1 MAYGLKYTA
10 TAYGLSNVAWKV
22 ELLENGYSGSS
33 SEIQLVGN
41 GIKIGYD
48 NEDDRFNNIY
58 SRYAIIDLKVT
69 STFNLDSLQFD
80 DERKFQVKI
89 YKNNAVEFIGWLI
102 PFYSS
107 QEFEDESLATI
118 SIQAKDGI
126 NQLKNIAYY
135 NSNPT
140 SISFKQSFKD
150 VISQSLSQTGY
161 ALDLEI
167 YYNKYDASMAKTI
180 SDCPLAQL
188 YFNVN
193 TLSKNETEW
202 YNFYEVLQ
210 RLLTIHNL
218 RLFQGAGKWVIIDQM
233 DLIEGVIYGRK
244 YNSSGTKI
252 ANVSL
257 NSDSVIHTGGLKVKT
272 NTIVRKDIPYKQYSA
287 FFNAGALSN
296 LLKNGELT
304 SFSGLMPNG
313 WSKVGTWG
321 FGDYGPN
328 VTDGVN
334 NGIKFQNK
342 YTQSLNYNDTH
353 YFESEEIDVSSY
365 DAFTLDFE
373 AYADSAIDAIK
384 IGIKLYDNTGISSAE
399 YFVDKMGIPR
409 QDGRAAIIEKGF
421 LDAYFKFQIECI
433 ISSATLYLGNITAL
447 KVRIYPGFTYNTVP
461 TNTIVKYRNLQLRAK
476 DEEVSKFKGRYFQV
490 TNTDLPKTSKN
501 AETYD
506 VYYQDNLDFIK
517 ANYNN
522 FLYVG
527 DSDIE
532 TQSWKRNTDTESNP
546 LVVSVLK
553 DKLAVTATYNDILEG
568 SVFGFLDFINT
579 PIITASNKRF
589 LVLNTAYNLQEN
601 ATELN
606 LVELKSSEVQYNT
619 STTDD
624 YGGNNTVNSTS
635 SHGSFNLD
643 SNAVR
648 KYIPEA
654 GGNMYGELL
663 VTGSIDAVP
672 LTSTD
677 ILAINKGILNI
688 APDYATTVNLGNDL
702 STLNI
707 FGDTILDTGL
717 LQLNADGNINIG
729 LSVLTSGVESNY
741 FKLISD
747 TWTTDTGFKGN
758 YLDFNTSSTALSAIG
773 RLKWNDQ
780 DGTLD
785 LGLKGGNVTLQ
796 IGQEQVLRVVNKT
809 GATLNEADFRAVRI
823 RDVSEGGSQGNR
835 LAVKLAQG
843 NSDADS
849 ATTIGIVTETIAD
862 NQEGFITTSGN
873 VSNIDTTGTKSFG
886 GSETWNAGDILYL
899 DPINAG
905 YLTNVKPQAPNHTI
919 IVGWVINKHQNQGKI
934 FVKVDNGYEIDE
946 LHNVKITTIADK
958 DVLIYNNTLGVW
970 ENKSILNAGLL
981 DGSGT
986 ANYLPKW
993 TDSNTLTNSI
1003 LYELN
1008 GNIGIGTTT
1017 PASTL
1022 TVNGDVQI
1030 LSTNKLN
1037 FTSTAGTNYIN
1048 SPIANTLAF
1057 INNSTETFRINS
1069 SNNFLIGTTTDV
1081 GTKLA
1086 VVGNSYFS
1094 NRVGIGSSTL
1104 TNFGLR
1110 LSTNISG
1117 STTSYG
1123 FFQSGNVA
1131 NDVTVSGF
1139 GIYNQGNMATGT
1151 TLTNY
1156 FHFTAGQGTV
1166 TTLTNQY
1173 LFYTT
1178 NAIAATNNY
1187 GFYGSMNIGS
1197 NNNWNLYMAGT
1208 APNYMVGSLGIGSTL
1223 LTSNNL
1229 RVSKNITGAST
1240 SISVYQNGVVQ
1251 TDVSVAYGFRNDA
1264 QSASSITSFTDYQH
1278 YASIQGTMNTAP
1290 TNHTAFYVANLTSGA
1305 NIYGFFGNLASA
1317 STKWNL
1323 YMAGTAKNYL
1333 NGSLLIGTTTDNG
1346 YKLDVTGTGRFT
1358 GVVQF
1363 DAIPTHS
1370 LTPSLANHIVNKAY
1384 VDSLALVKRGDN
1396 VKTISLTN
1404 ITLSGTQTIN
1414 GVSLVAGDLILV
1426 AGQTTQTTNG
1436 VYVVASGAW
1445 TRSANND
1452 SDAEIRGAYHFITAG
1467 TYANQRYINTNTSAI
1482 TIGTTNITYAIDF
1495 GAETDPVWTAFKTEN
1510 SITPTSISNWN
1521 TAYTNTTNG
1530 TFYLA
1535 TNPSNYI
1542 TLSNLSAGAGL
1553 SYNSATGVFS
1563 YSGTIYTDSLIRGL
1577 ISGIAPISYNSTTG
1591 EISMLSATSLR
1602 DGYLTKEDWATF
1614 NNKQNALTNPI
1625 TGTGTT
1631 NYISKFSSTSAL
1643 TNSIIFDN
1651 GTNVGIGTTSP
1662 TQKLDVNGNIISN
1675 VINGFIQTGQNGT
1688 AIVANIG
1695 TTQYSQQYSDINT
1708 PLSYKAY
1715 FGYDT
1720 YWDSSS
1726 GLWKGNRTTL
1736 GRKWI
1741 ADAGYHT
1748 DSFRIRYYNGGNYT
1762 GWADSAFSNLF
1773 TIKGNGNI
1781 GIGTDT
1787 ISYKLHVA
1795 GDININ
1801 SGSVYRIN
1809 GVDVSTN
1816 WTTAYDR
1823 SITAVT
1829 IGGTTTK
1836 TLTLTKQDG
1845 TTLTANFT
1853 DENSVTSVN
1862 GLSGAVVLTTSNIS
1876 EGSNLYFTT
1885 SRVLNNTTLAGFQV
1899 GQNTSILATDTILG
1913 AFNKIQAQL
1922 NAKLSSN
1929 QTITLTGDATGSG
1942 TTSIAVTLNS
1952 AYSGFTN
1959 YYTKTSIDTNFYT
1972 KTYIDTNFALK
1983 SHNHTLDSLS
1993 NVTITSNVNGEI
2005 LKWNG
2010 TAWINNTLAEAGISA
2025 VGHTHT
2031 TSDITNLS
2039 SYTGF
2044 DTRYYTQ
2051 SVALQ
2056 TFALISHTHVFNN
2069 ITDVSIT
2076 SPVNNNI
2083 LLYNSVTQK
2092 WENKTLSQAGIASIS
2107 HTHNTSD
2114 IVDLASYSSF
2124 ANYYTKTS
2132 IDGFLSGKENT
2143 LPTSTT
2149 AGTYRSVT
2157 VNNKGLVTAGT
2168 NPTTISG
2175 YGITDFYTQQI
2186 TGTFTP
2192 NNSAIALNDTLLNAL
2207 QKAQGQINNSFKK
2220 TDISSNNNYLV
2231 KFASATNTLTQSL
2244 IFDSGTSVGIGTSSP
2259 TGALQINSTVAR
2271 SLVLRSNSTIGNNI
2285 IEFLNNANARIGY
2298 IGHGSASNNNLFYN
2312 LPNADSHVFATNNIT
2327 RFTIDGSGNVGI
2339 GTSTLTYRLNIS
2351 GDINLTSGSKLRLD
2365 GSTGLDHQFLKFD
2378 GTNHVWAYLNVGEL
2392 EDADSVVKYQLD
2404 NGERG
2409 IKFYTA
2415 DKTNNVFNNNDT
2427 LGFIFTNE
2435 DTGIFGI
2442 HGYSLNS
2449 SGNLQE
2455 YGIQIDQDT
2464 NIYRLKAD
2472 GKRARILTTDDSIT
2486 GGGTTYSF
2494 SSPLILSNN
2503 SVSIQKAS
2511 STSDGYLSADDW
2523 NRFNSISGG
2532 SANITAS
2539 SPLIYSNGN
2548 LSIQQATSTQNGF
2561 LSANDWNSF
2570 NSKLGGNGGLIDGG
2584 NLAIRTSL
2592 LIGTSNADYGMLSPS
2607 TSKLTISQNSSSS
2620 SEIVI
2625 QSKNGTG
2632 GTVKVDTNNFYI
2644 GNIRIDMSTYQ
2655 VGRTL
2660 KAVSPNEAQW
2670 V

>member
-1 MAYGLKYTA
+1 MAIQKILQTDTLDSGFRVKYNETA
-10 TAYGLSNVAWKV
+10 DSIIN
-22 ELLENGYSGSS
+22 
-33 SEIQLVGN
+33 GN
-41 GIKIGYD
+41 GILDANGNIKLPKEDGTFWTIDIKSYYASKADVTEMLVPAIRLATDTVTGQVRKATLSELVNGSSDFAYISSMQLLYALENISLLVDTLKIGD
-48 NEDDRFNNIY
+48 NLFENG
-58 SRYAIIDLKVT
+58 L
-69 STFNLDSLQFD
+69 
-80 DERKFQVKI
+80 VK
-89 YKNNAVEFIGWLI
+89 L
-102 PFYSS
+102 
-107 QEFEDESLATI
+107 
-118 SIQAKDGI
+118 
-126 NQLKNIAYY
+126 
-135 NSNPT
+135 
-140 SISFKQSFKD
+140 
-150 VISQSLSQTGY
+150 LS
-161 ALDLEI
+161 
-167 YYNKYDASMAKTI
+167 
-180 SDCPLAQL
+180 
-188 YFNVN
+188 
-193 TLSKNETEW
+193 
-202 YNFYEVLQ
+202 
-210 RLLTIHNL
+210 
-218 RLFQGAGKWVIIDQM
+218 
-233 DLIEGVIYGRK
+233 
-244 YNSSGTKI
+244 
-252 ANVSL
+252 
-257 NSDSVIHTGGLKVKT
+257 
-272 NTIVRKDIPYKQYSA
+272 
-287 FFNAGALSN
+287 
-296 LLKNGELT
+296 
-304 SFSGLMPNG
+304 
-313 WSKVGTWG
+313 
-321 FGDYGPN
+321 
-328 VTDGVN
+328 TDG
-334 NGIKFQNK
+334 
-342 YTQSLNYNDTH
+342 
-353 YFESEEIDVSSY
+353 
-365 DAFTLDFE
+365 
-373 AYADSAIDAIK
+373 
-384 IGIKLYDNTGISSAE
+384 
-399 YFVDKMGIPR
+399 
-409 QDGRAAIIEKGF
+409 
-421 LDAYFKFQIECI
+421 
-433 ISSATLYLGNITAL
+433 
-447 KVRIYPGFTYNTVP
+447 
-461 TNTIVKYRNLQLRAK
+461 TN
-476 DEEVSKFKGRYFQV
+476 
-490 TNTDLPKTSKN
+490 TNTDIGISI
-501 AETYD
+501 
-506 VYYQDNLDFIK
+506 VDNL
-517 ANYNN
+517 
-522 FLYVG
+522 
-527 DSDIE
+527 
-532 TQSWKRNTDTESNP
+532 
-546 LVVSVLK
+546 
-553 DKLAVTATYNDILEG
+553 
-568 SVFGFLDFINT
+568 
-579 PIITASNKRF
+579 
-589 LVLNTAYNLQEN
+589 
-601 ATELN
+601 
-606 LVELKSSEVQYNT
+606 
-619 STTDD
+619 
-624 YGGNNTVNSTS
+624 
-635 SHGSFNLD
+635 
-643 SNAVR
+643 
-648 KYIPEA
+648 
-654 GGNMYGELL
+654 
-663 VTGSIDAVP
+663 
-672 LTSTD
+672 
-677 ILAINKGILNI
+677 
-688 APDYATTVNLGNDL
+688 
-702 STLNI
+702 
-707 FGDTILDTGL
+707 
-717 LQLNADGNINIG
+717 
-729 LSVLTSGVESNY
+729 GVESNY
-741 FKLISD
+741 FKLIND
-747 TWTTDTGFKGN
+747 TWTTDTGFKGD
-758 YLDFNTSSTALSAIG
+758 YLDFNTSSTALGAIG

-835 LAVKLAQG
+835 LAVKLAQAD
-843 NSDADS
+843 SDADS
-849 ATTIGIVTETIAD
+849 ATTIGIVTETIGD

-873 VSNIDTTGTKSFG
+873 ISNIDTTGTKSFG
-886 GSETWNAGDILYL
+886 GAETWNAGDILYL
-899 DPINAG
+899 DPLHAG

-946 LHNVKITTIADK
+946 LHNVKITTVADK

-970 ENKSILNAGLL
+970 ENKSILDAGLL

-993 TDSNTLTNSI
+993 TDSNTLTDSI
-1003 LYELN
+1003 LYELS
-1008 GNIGIGTTT
+1008 GKIGIGTIT

-1030 LSTNKLN
+1030 LSINKLN

-1057 INNSTETFRINS
+1057 VNNSTETFRINS

-1086 VVGNSYFS
+1086 VNGNSYFNGS
-1094 NRVGIGSSTL
+1094 IGIGVSSL
-1104 TNFGLR
+1104 TNSNLYVFR
-1110 LSTNISG
+1110 NLSVSGVFYNIYSRGQIQAGVTQARYFSSESSSISG
-1117 STTSYG
+1117 AGASIFHFIAQQGTLSGTHSSQYG
-1123 FFQSGNVA
+1123 FFADSSLVG
-1131 NDVTVSGF
+1131 
-1139 GIYNQGNMATGT
+1139 
-1151 TLTNY
+1151 
-1156 FHFTAGQGTV
+1156 
-1166 TTLTNQY
+1166 
-1173 LFYTT
+1173 
-1178 NAIAATNNY
+1178 ATNNY
-1187 GFYGSMNIGS
+1187 GIYSAIPSGT
-1197 NNNWNLYMAGT
+1197 NNWNLYMAGT
-1208 APNYMVGSLGIGSTL
+1208 APNYMASSLGIGSTS
-1223 LTSNNL
+1223 LTGYNL
-1229 RVSKNITGAST
+1229 RISKNITGAST
-1240 SISVYQNGVVQ
+1240 AISVYQNGVVQ

-1264 QSASSITSFTDYQH
+1264 QSVSSITSFTDYQH

-1305 NIYGFFGNLASA
+1305 NIYGFFGNLSSA

-1414 GVSLVAGDLILV
+1414 GVALVAGDLILV
-1426 AGQTTQTTNG
+1426 AGQTTQTFNG
-1436 VYVVASGAW
+1436 VYVVNAGMW

-1467 TYANQRYINTNTSAI
+1467 TYANQRYINTNTS
-1482 TIGTTNITYAIDF
+1482 TINIVAGVSTTNITYAIDF

-1542 TLSNLSAGAGL
+1542 TLNSLSAGAGL

-1577 ISGIAPISYNSTTG
+1577 ISGIAPISYNNTTG
-1591 EISMLSATSLR
+1591 EISMLSANGSR
-1602 DGYLTKEDWATF
+1602 DGYLTSTDWTTF

-1651 GTNVGIGTTSP
+1651 GTNVGIGTASPNSKLTIVNGGQSILLGTGTNTSAYS
-1662 TQKLDVNGNIISN
+1662 LSIGVNDDGVNISNNSIVRGFNFLNNNGNIL
-1675 VINGFIQTGQNGT
+1675 TM
-1688 AIVANIG
+1688 
-1695 TTQYSQQYSDINT
+1695 
-1708 PLSYKAY
+1708 
-1715 FGYDT
+1715 
-1720 YWDSSS
+1720 
-1726 GLWKGNRTTL
+1726 
-1736 GRKWI
+1736 
-1741 ADAGYHT
+1741 
-1748 DSFRIRYYNGGNYT
+1748 
-1762 GWADSAFSNLF
+1762 SASR
-1773 TIKGNGNI
+1773 NI
-1781 GIGTDT
+1781 GIGTT
-1787 ISYKLHVA
+1787 TPSYKLHVA
-1795 GDININ
+1795 GDVNIN

-1809 GVDVSTN
+1809 GIDVSTN
-1816 WTTAYDR
+1816 WTTAYNR
-1823 SITAVT
+1823 SITA
-1829 IGGTTTK
+1829 IAISGTTTK

-1862 GLSGAVVLTTSNIS
+1862 GLSGSVVLTTSNIS
-1876 EGSNLYFTT
+1876 ESSNLYFTT
-1885 SRVLNNTTLAGFQV
+1885 SRVLNTALAGYTL

-1959 YYTKTSIDTNFYT
+1959 YYTKT
-1972 KTYIDTNFALK
+1972 YIDTNFALK
-1983 SHNHTLDSLS
+1983 THNHTLDSLS
-1993 NVTITSNVNGEI
+1993 NVTITNNTNGEI

-2025 VGHTHT
+2025 IGHTHTTSDITNLSSFTGFDTRYSLTTHNHAVDSLSDVTISSKAINDILQWNGTKWVNKTLPIYTLPTATSTILGGVKIGSGINIDVNGIISVSTNYQAPLSGTGFVKISGTTISYDNSSYYLSSNPNNFISLTSLTGAISGVLTTNLTINRVLISNNSGKIDTSSVTSIELSYLSGVTSSIQTQINTLNTSITSINSNLANYYTKTETNTLLSGYSLITHNHSLDGLSNVSINTKANNDVLQWNGTAWVNKTLSGAGISVVGHTHTTSEITNLASYSSFANYFTSSYIIANYSLITHNHTLDSLSNVTITNNTNGEILKWNGTAWINNTLAEAGISAIGHTHT

-2051 SVALQ
+2051 SIALQ

-2083 LLYNSVTQK
+2083 LLYNSATQK

-2124 ANYYTKTS
+2124 ANYYNKTS

-2231 KFASATNTLTQSL
+2231 KFASTTNTLTQSL
-2244 IFDSGTSVGIGTSSP
+2244 IFDSGSLVGIGTSAP
-2259 TGALQINSTVAR
+2259 TAGLQINSPIAN
-2271 SLVLRSNSTIGNNI
+2271 SLALRSVSVAGNNY
-2285 IEFLNNANARIGY
+2285 IEFLNNTGTRTSY
-2298 IGHGSASNNNLFYN
+2298 FGHNRASNDLYYYIPSAN
-2312 LPNADSHVFATNNIT
+2312 SHRFIT
-2327 RFTIDGSGNVGI
+2327 SAVERFIIDGSGNVGI
-2339 GTSTLTYRLNIS
+2339 GTSTLTYRLNIA

-2392 EDADSVVKYQLD
+2392 EDADSIVKYELD

-2472 GKRARILTTDDSIT
+2472 GARARILTTDDIIA
-2486 GGGTTYSF
+2486 GGGTSG
-2494 SSPLILSNN
+2494 SSMSLTSLSIYKTNDPTNIIGVINETAGKLYISAN
-2503 SVSIQKAS
+2503 SAS
-2511 STSDGYLSADDW
+2511 SG
-2523 NRFNSISGG
+2523 
-2532 SANITAS
+2532 
-2539 SPLIYSNGN
+2539 
-2548 LSIQQATSTQNGF
+2548 
-2561 LSANDWNSF
+2561 
-2570 NSKLGGNGGLIDGG
+2570 
-2584 NLAIRTSL
+2584 
-2592 LIGTSNADYGMLSPS
+2592 
-2607 TSKLTISQNSSSS
+2607 
-2620 SEIVI
+2620 IVI
-2625 QSKNGTG
+2625 QSVYSGNSIKI
-2632 GTVKVDTNNFYI
+2632 DTNNFYI
-2644 GNIRIDMSTYQ
+2644 GNVRIDMNSYQ

-2660 KAVSPNEAQW
+2660 KAISAYEAQW

>member
-1 MAYGLKYTA
+1 
-10 TAYGLSNVAWKV
+10 
-22 ELLENGYSGSS
+22 
-33 SEIQLVGN
+33 
-41 GIKIGYD
+41 
-48 NEDDRFNNIY
+48 
-58 SRYAIIDLKVT
+58 
-69 STFNLDSLQFD
+69 
-80 DERKFQVKI
+80 
-89 YKNNAVEFIGWLI
+89 
-102 PFYSS
+102 
-107 QEFEDESLATI
+107 
-118 SIQAKDGI
+118 
-126 NQLKNIAYY
+126 
-135 NSNPT
+135 
-140 SISFKQSFKD
+140 
-150 VISQSLSQTGY
+150 
-161 ALDLEI
+161 
-167 YYNKYDASMAKTI
+167 
-180 SDCPLAQL
+180 
-188 YFNVN
+188 
-193 TLSKNETEW
+193 
-202 YNFYEVLQ
+202 
-210 RLLTIHNL
+210 
-218 RLFQGAGKWVIIDQM
+218 
-233 DLIEGVIYGRK
+233 
-244 YNSSGTKI
+244 
-252 ANVSL
+252 
-257 NSDSVIHTGGLKVKT
+257 
-272 NTIVRKDIPYKQYSA
+272 
-287 FFNAGALSN
+287 
-296 LLKNGELT
+296 
-304 SFSGLMPNG
+304 
-313 WSKVGTWG
+313 
-321 FGDYGPN
+321 
-328 VTDGVN
+328 
-334 NGIKFQNK
+334 
-342 YTQSLNYNDTH
+342 
-353 YFESEEIDVSSY
+353 
-365 DAFTLDFE
+365 
-373 AYADSAIDAIK
+373 
-384 IGIKLYDNTGISSAE
+384 
-399 YFVDKMGIPR
+399 
-409 QDGRAAIIEKGF
+409 
-421 LDAYFKFQIECI
+421 
-433 ISSATLYLGNITAL
+433 
-447 KVRIYPGFTYNTVP
+447 
-461 TNTIVKYRNLQLRAK
+461 
-476 DEEVSKFKGRYFQV
+476 
-490 TNTDLPKTSKN
+490 LPKTSKN

-506 VYYQDNLDFIK
+506 VYYQDNLDYIK

-717 LQLNADGNINIG
+717 LQLNADGNTNIG

-747 TWTTDTGFKGN
+747 TWTTDTGFKGD
-758 YLDFNTSSTALSAIG
+758 YLDFNISSTALGAIG

-849 ATTIGIVTETIAD
+849 ATTIGIVTETIGD

-873 VSNIDTTGTKSFG
+873 VSNINTTGTKSFG
-886 GSETWNAGDILYL
+886 GAETWNAGDILYL
-899 DPINAG
+899 DPVNAG

-919 IVGWVINKHQNQGKI
+919 IVGWVVNAHQNQGKI

-946 LHNVKITTIADK
+946 LHNVKITTVADK

-1017 PASTL
+1017 PARL
-1022 TVNGDVQI
+1022 LDVNGEVRLKSINIINTGSD
-1030 LSTNKLN
+1030 T
-1037 FTSTAGTNYIN
+1037 FTIGSGTTGFYIYN
-1048 SPIANTLAF
+1048 NTDA
-1057 INNSTETFRINS
+1057 INPFAI
-1069 SNNFLIGTTTDV
+1069 SNNNNVLIGTLTDIGV
-1081 GTKLA
+1081 KLS
-1086 VVGNSYFS
+1086 VVGDSYFS

-1139 GIYNQGNMATGT
+1139 GIYNQSNMATGT

-1156 FHFTAGQGTV
+1156 FHFTAGQGTL

-1178 NAIAATNNY
+1178 NAIGATNNY

-1208 APNYMVGSLGIGSTL
+1208 APNYLVGSLGIGSTL

-1240 SISVYQNGVVQ
+1240 AISVYQNGVVQ

-1278 YASIQGTMNTAP
+1278 YSANQGTMNTAP
-1290 TNHTAFYVANLTSGA
+1290 TNHVGFNVANLTSGA
-1305 NIYGFFGNLASA
+1305 NIYGFFGNLSSA

-1333 NGSLLIGTTTDNG
+1333 NGSLLIGTTTDSG

-1414 GVSLVAGDLILV
+1414 GVALVAGDLILV

-1436 VYVVASGAW
+1436 VYVVSGGAW

-1467 TYANQRYINTNTSAI
+1467 TYANQRYINTNTS
-1482 TIGTTNITYAIDF
+1482 TINIVAGVSTTNITYAIDF

-1591 EISMLSATSLR
+1591 AISMLSATSLR
-1602 DGYLTKEDWATF
+1602 DGYLTKEDWVTF
-1614 NNKQNALTNPI
+1614 NNKLGITSTFTLSGDVSGSGVYNSISTTVNAIKNKTIPTLATGLLGYDGTNFVFDNAYIKLTNL
-1625 TGTGTT
+1625 
-1631 NYISKFSSTSAL
+1631 SSTAIGL
-1643 TNSIIFDN
+1643 TYTNTTGVFSLTSGYSIP
-1651 GTNVGIGTTSP
+1651 TT
-1662 TQKLDVNGNIISN
+1662 
-1675 VINGFIQTGQNGT
+1675 
-1688 AIVANIG
+1688 AN
-1695 TTQYSQQYSDINT
+1695 Q
-1708 PLSYKAY
+1708 
-1715 FGYDT
+1715 
-1720 YWDSSS
+1720 
-1726 GLWKGNRTTL
+1726 
-1736 GRKWI
+1736 
-1741 ADAGYHT
+1741 
-1748 DSFRIRYYNGGNYT
+1748 
-1762 GWADSAFSNLF
+1762 
-1773 TIKGNGNI
+1773 
-1781 GIGTDT
+1781 
-1787 ISYKLHVA
+1787 
-1795 GDININ
+1795 
-1801 SGSVYRIN
+1801 
-1809 GVDVSTN
+1809 TN
-1816 WTTAYDR
+1816 WTTAYNR
-1823 SITAVT
+1823 SITAIAISGT
-1829 IGGTTTK
+1829 ITK

-1853 DENSVTSVN
+1853 DNNSVTSVN

-1885 SRVLNNTTLAGFQV
+1885 SRVLNTVLAGYTL

-1959 YYTKTSIDTNFYT
+1959 YYTKTNIDTLLTNYSLTTHNHSLDGLSNVSINT
-1972 KTYIDTNFALK
+1972 KANNDVLQWNGTAWVNRSLSSAGIASISHTHTTSQITDLSSYSSFANYFTSSYIIANYSLK

-2025 VGHTHT
+2025 IGHTHT

-2044 DTRYYTQ
+2044 DTRYSLTTHNHAVDGLSDVTISSKANNDILQ
-2051 SVALQ
+2051 WNGTKWVNKTLSSAGISVVGHTHTTSQITDLSSYAS
-2056 TFALISHTHVFNN
+2056 FANYFTSSYITANYSLISHTHVFNN

-2124 ANYYTKTS
+2124 ANYYNKTS

-2244 IFDSGTSVGIGTSSP
+2244 IFDNGTLVGIGTTTPLAKLHIKATTSRGLILEGNTS
-2259 TGALQINSTVAR
+2259 TGLNY
-2271 SLVLRSNSTIGNNI
+2271 
-2285 IEFLNNANARIGY
+2285 IEFLNNAGTRTGY
-2298 IGHGSASNNNLFYN
+2298 IGHGSALSNNLFYN
-2312 LPNADSHVFATNNIT
+2312 LPNADSHIFATNDIT

-2339 GTSTLTYRLNIS
+2339 GTSTLTYRLNVD
-2351 GDINLTSGSKLRLD
+2351 GDINLTSGSKLRLN
-2365 GSTGLDHQFLKFD
+2365 GSTGTNGQFLKTT
-2378 GTNHVWAYLNVGEL
+2378 GTANTWASISLSDL
-2392 EDADSVVKYQLD
+2392 TDKDTIVKYELD

-2442 HGYSLNS
+2442 HGYSLNADKV
-2449 SGNLQE
+2449 LQE

-2561 LSANDWNSF
+2561 LSFEHWNTFNNKIGANGGSIISGNLTVSNANIQLAKNTARLDVGDAGIFAQNLKLFIANDLS
-2570 NSKLGGNGGLIDGG
+2570 GGDIEIRSNDG
-2584 NLAIRTSL
+2584 
-2592 LIGTSNADYGMLSPS
+2592 
-2607 TSKLTISQNSSSS
+2607 
-2620 SEIVI
+2620 IV
-2625 QSKNGTG
+2625 KMN
-2632 GTVKVDTNNFYI
+2632 TNNFYI
-2644 GNIRIDMSTYQ
+2644 GSVKIDMSTYGS
-2655 VGRTL
+2655 GRKLTYY
-2660 KAVSPNEAQW
+2660 SPTEARW

>member
-33 SEIQLVGN
+33 SQIQLVGN

-89 YKNNAVEFIGWLI
+89 YKNNAIEFIGWLI

-107 QEFEDESLATI
+107 QEFEDETLATI

-167 YYNKYDASMAKTI
+167 YYNKYDASMAKTT

-304 SFSGLMPNG
+304 SFSGLTPNG
-313 WSKVGTWG
+313 WTKVGTWG

-365 DAFTLDFE
+365 NAFTLDFE
-373 AYADSAIDAIK
+373 AYADSTIDAIK

-421 LDAYFKFQIECI
+421 LDTFFKFQIECI

-717 LQLNADGNINIG
+717 LQLNADGNTNIG

-747 TWTTDTGFKGN
+747 TWTTDTGFKGD
-758 YLDFNTSSTALSAIG
+758 YLDFNTSSTALGAIG

-809 GATLNEADFRAVRI
+809 GTTLNEADFRVVRI

-835 LAVKLAQG
+835 LAVKLAQAD
-843 NSDADS
+843 SDADS
-849 ATTIGIVTETIAD
+849 ATTIGIVTETIGD

-873 VSNIDTTGTKSFG
+873 VSNIDTTGAKSYNG
-886 GSETWNAGDILYL
+886 LEAGTWTAGDILYL
-899 DPINAG
+899 DPNNAG

-919 IVGWVINKHQNQGKI
+919 IVGWVVNAHQNQGKI

-946 LHNVKITTIADK
+946 LHNVKITTVADK

-1003 LYELN
+1003 LYESGGL
-1008 GNIGIGTTT
+1008 IGIGTTNLFSTGKLALSGAFGTAVFSIERSNPLTNSGLGAIAFKNTDATT
-1017 PASTL
+1017 PFLSAITSTFGSTTSTSYLSFRLGTPSANPYTL
-1022 TVNGDVQI
+1022 TEIARISANG
-1030 LSTNKLN
+1030 N
-1037 FTSTAGTNYIN
+1037 FIIGGT
-1048 SPIANTLAF
+1048 F
-1057 INNSTETFRINS
+1057 S
-1069 SNNFLIGTTTDV
+1069 SDT
-1081 GTKLA
+1081 GTKLQ
-1086 VVGNSYFS
+1086 VVGDSYF
-1094 NRVGIGSSTL
+1094 NGRVGIGTSTL
-1104 TNFGLR
+1104 TGTNAYNLRIGLPITGGTSNINYALLQNGVVQSDTTVQAFGI
-1110 LSTNISG
+1110 TNQLFTQATSF
-1117 STTSYG
+1117 TLTSYWH
-1123 FFQSGNVA
+1123 FNAFQS
-1131 NDVTVSGF
+1131 
-1139 GIYNQGNMATGT
+1139 
-1151 TLTNY
+1151 TLG
-1156 FHFTAGQGTV
+1156 AGSAI
-1166 TTLTNQY
+1166 TNQY
-1173 LFYTT
+1173 GYYAGQSLVS
-1178 NAIAATNNY
+1178 ATNNY
-1187 GFYGSMNIGS
+1187 GFWSGIPTGS

-1208 APNYMVGSLGIGSTL
+1208 APNYMAGRLGIGSTNITNRIINIGASISGNATASYGINL
-1223 LTSNNL
+1223 ESTTLTDVTGSSIGFRSLIGVQANGTLSNIFYYQASQGTFNSGTSVTNQYGFFVSNNL
-1229 RVSKNITGAST
+1229 TGA
-1240 SISVYQNGVVQ
+1240 
-1251 TDVSVAYGFRNDA
+1251 
-1264 QSASSITSFTDYQH
+1264 
-1278 YASIQGTMNTAP
+1278 
-1290 TNHTAFYVANLTSGA
+1290 TNNFAFYGDIPS
-1305 NIYGFFGNLASA
+1305 
-1317 STKWNL
+1317 STTRWNL
-1323 YMAGTAKNYL
+1323 YMNGTAKNYL

-1396 VKTISLTN
+1396 VKTISFTN
-1404 ITLSGTQTIN
+1404 NNLNGTQTIN
-1414 GVSLVAGDLILV
+1414 GVALVAGDLVLV
-1426 AGQTTQTTNG
+1426 ASPTNQTLNG

-1467 TYANQRYINTNTSAI
+1467 TYVNQRYINTNTSAI

-1495 GAETDPVWTAFKTEN
+1495 GQETDPVFQAWRDASRTARTVY
-1510 SITPTSISNWN
+1510 IAPTADGTPTWRTLTIADISDLSLSSY
-1521 TAYTNTTNG
+1521 YTK
-1530 TFYLA
+1530 
-1535 TNPSNYI
+1535 SE
-1542 TLSNLSAGAGL
+1542 
-1553 SYNSATGVFS
+1553 
-1563 YSGTIYTDSLIRGL
+1563 TDSLLSAKENTIALGANLQYWRGDKTWQTL
-1577 ISGIAPISYNSTTG
+1577 STAVYALFSGIAPISYNSSTG
-1591 EISMLSATSLR
+1591 EISMLSATSAR
-1602 DGYLTKEDWATF
+1602 DGYLTSTDWTTF
-1614 NNKQNALTNPI
+1614 NNKI
-1625 TGTGTT
+1625 GGSGTT
-1631 NYISKFSSTSAL
+1631 NYISKFNASSTL

-1662 TQKLDVNGNIISN
+1662 ARKLDINGNLGFLGGYFNQTSN
-1675 VINGFIQTGQNGT
+1675 ESQLFLINSATINYSGSYLYLQSTQVQTGDTYDTTRISSDRGLD
-1688 AIVANIG
+1688 G
-1695 TTQYSQQYSDINT
+1695 TTQYQIARNLGSTYNGLIYRYSDLAGHNFYIPSSRTSTTTSSLLSIN
-1708 PLSYKAY
+1708 S
-1715 FGYDT
+1715 
-1720 YWDSSS
+1720 
-1726 GLWKGNRTTL
+1726 
-1736 GRKWI
+1736 
-1741 ADAGYHT
+1741 
-1748 DSFRIRYYNGGNYT
+1748 
-1762 GWADSAFSNLF
+1762 
-1773 TIKGNGNI
+1773 NGNI
-1781 GIGTDT
+1781 GIGTT
-1787 ISYKLHVA
+1787 TPNYKLHVA

-1801 SGSVYRIN
+1801 SGFVYRIN

-1816 WTTAYDR
+1816 WTTGYNR
-1823 SITAVT
+1823 SITAIT

-1853 DENSVTSVN
+1853 DENSVSSVN
-1862 GLSGAVVLTTSNIS
+1862 GLSGVVVLDTDDIS
-1876 EGSNLYFTT
+1876 EGVINKYFAEY
-1885 SRVLNNTTLAGFQV
+1885 RVH
-1899 GQNTSILATDTILG
+1899 DTILG
-1913 AFNKIQAQL
+1913 NKFSVLNTTAVVSTDKLL
-1922 NAKLSSN
+1922 NAIGKLQGQINVINSASK
-1929 QTITLTGDATGSG
+1929 TITLTGDIAGSG
-1942 TTSIAVTLNS
+1942 SLGTSINT
-1952 AYSGFTN
+1952 
-1959 YYTKTSIDTNFYT
+1959 
-1972 KTYIDTNFALK
+1972 
-1983 SHNHTLDSLS
+1983 
-1993 NVTITSNVNGEI
+1993 
-2005 LKWNG
+2005 
-2010 TAWINNTLAEAGISA
+2010 TLA
-2025 VGHTHT
+2025 
-2031 TSDITNLS
+2031 
-2039 SYTGF
+2039 
-2044 DTRYYTQ
+2044 
-2051 SVALQ
+2051 
-2056 TFALISHTHVFNN
+2056 
-2069 ITDVSIT
+2069 
-2076 SPVNNNI
+2076 
-2083 LLYNSVTQK
+2083 NSGV
-2092 WENKTLSQAGIASIS
+2092 
-2107 HTHNTSD
+2107 
-2114 IVDLASYSSF
+2114 
-2124 ANYYTKTS
+2124 
-2132 IDGFLSGKENT
+2132 
-2143 LPTSTT
+2143 T

-2157 VNNKGLVTAGT
+2157 VDVKGRVTAGT

-2175 YGITDFYTQQI
+2175 YGITDFYSQTLPS
-2186 TGTFTP
+2186 FTAT
-2192 NNSAIALNDTLLNAL
+2192 NSAIISGDTLLNAL

-2244 IFDSGTSVGIGTSSP
+2244 IFDSGSRIGIGTTSP
-2259 TGALQINSTVAR
+2259 TGTLQINSNISR
-2271 SLVLRSNSTIGNNI
+2271 SLVLRSGYEIGNNI
-2285 IEFLNNANARIGY
+2285 IEFLNNADSRIGY
-2298 IGHGSASNNNLFYN
+2298 IGHGSSVNNNLFYN
-2312 LPNADSHVFATNNIT
+2312 LPNADSHIFATNNIT
-2327 RFTIDGSGNVGI
+2327 RFIIDGSGNVGI
-2339 GTSTLTYRLNIS
+2339 NTSTLTYRLNVA
-2351 GDINLTSGSKLRLD
+2351 GDINLTSGSKLRLN
-2365 GSTGLDHQFLKFD
+2365 GSTGTNGQFLKTT
-2378 GTNHVWAYLNVGEL
+2378 GTANTWASISLSDL
-2392 EDADSVVKYQLD
+2392 TDKDTIVKYELD

-2442 HGYSLNS
+2442 HGYSLNADKV
-2449 SGNLQE
+2449 LQE

-2464 NIYRLKAD
+2464 NIYRLKKD
-2472 GKRARILTTDDSIT
+2472 GKRARILTTDDNINNAP
-2486 GGGTTYSF
+2486 TYSVD
-2494 SSPLILSNN
+2494 SPLALSNN
-2503 SVSIQKAS
+2503 KITIQQAS
-2511 STSDGYLSADDW
+2511 STTAGYLSADDW
-2523 NRFNSISGG
+2523 NRFNSASSGGG
-2532 SANITAS
+2532 SAGFTAQ
-2539 SPLIYSNGN
+2539 SPLSLNNGV
-2548 LSIQQATSTQNGF
+2548 LSLSQAGENSDGW
-2561 LSANDWNSF
+2561 LSKDNWNTF
-2570 NSKLGGNGGLIDGG
+2570 NNKIGASGGLIDGG

-2607 TSKLTISQNSSSS
+2607 LSKLTISHNSSSI
-2620 SEIVI
+2620 SEIII
-2625 QSKNGTG
+2625 QSKNGSG
-2632 GTVKVDTNNFYI
+2632 GTVKIDTNNFYI
-2644 GNIRIDMSTYQ
+2644 GNVRIDMSTY
-2655 VGRTL
+2655 GAGKKLTYL
-2660 KAVSPNEAQW
+2660 SATEATWQ
-2670 V
+2670 